1 MDLRRVRFRS
11 RGSVRPHARSDLAAA
26 FERRPEL
33 VRPAAEGKGQAAV
46 RAMNREAEVRIDP
59 HKRADRFTE
68 NWQQLHRQRA
78 SLSRNGEHD
87 AARKIGGQMGA
98 MAKSL
103 DRDAQVESILRDRKS
118 TRLNSSH

>member
-1 MDLRRVRFRS
+1 MRISDWSSDVCS
-11 RGSVRPHARSDLAAA
+11 SDL
-26 FERRPEL
+26 
-33 VRPAAEGKGQAAV
+33 
-46 RAMNREAEVRIDP
+46 IDP

-103 DRDAQVESILRDRKS
+103 DRDAQVESILSVRKAALGIDARS
-118 TRLNSSH
+118 ARPIGQELAEIAGLGRGKSLGIGIGM